1 MLEHIIF
8 VSRGASNDTAL
19 TMRARTWGEILPC
32 ECGDFSP
39 VPSNGLSLTCK
50 NRNYLCAWKERIC
63 HSGSSLTFQP
73 GFATDPNFD
82 CQTLHT
88 SLHLVG
94 VPIYKKHRNLLIYG
108 ALMLFLKAF
117 VKSFVFVSAEREA
130 PEPTLSENII
140 KLQIIDNH
148 ILSTMQSK
156 SKSF

>member
-50 NRNYLCAWKERIC
+50 N
-63 HSGSSLTFQP
+63 
-73 GFATDPNFD
+73 FD

-117 VKSFVFVSAEREA
+117 VKSFVFVSAEREGFEP
-130 PEPTLSENII
+130 PEV
-140 KLQIIDNH
+140 
-148 ILSTMQSK
+148 
-156 SKSF
+156 